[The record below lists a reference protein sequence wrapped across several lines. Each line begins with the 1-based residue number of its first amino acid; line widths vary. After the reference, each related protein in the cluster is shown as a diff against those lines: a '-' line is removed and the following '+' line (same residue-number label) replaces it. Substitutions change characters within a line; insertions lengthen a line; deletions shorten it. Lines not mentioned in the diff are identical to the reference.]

1 MYKSP
6 NVKFE
11 IGEQIGCYWPGFYW
25 VIGTITE
32 MGGFVF
38 TITVDKY
45 YDYKQID
52 NNYHRDRWDF
62 SRDSHAEFYTPEELK
77 IKLL

>member
-32 MGGFVF
+32 IDRFII
-38 TITVDKY
+38 TISLEKY
-45 YDYKQID
+45 HDYKKIAS
-52 NNYHRDRWDF
+52 YHNRYRWDMGKF
-62 SRDSHAEFYTPEELK
+62 SDAEFYTPEELK